1 MISPFVLSAS
11 RGWAGSGE
19 GPAPWSPE
27 DAILDEDGT
36 EILDEDGTPIL
47 DEGAP

>member
-1 MISPFVLSAS
+1 MQGIGCGIPWAKQGSA
-11 RGWAGSGE
+11 AVVIT
-19 GPAPWSPE
+19 PPVE
-27 DAILDEDGT
+27 DVILDEDGT

>member
-1 MISPFVLSAS
+1 VSESILAATRRRPVEEEL
-11 RGWAGSGE
+11 
-19 GPAPWSPE
+19 